1 MLRLVSAEFPT
12 LLACPP
18 TVSQNY
24 RREVPWWQEDKL
36 VLWKE

>member
-18 TVSQNY
+18 TVSRNY
-24 RREVPWWQEDKL
+24 RREVDKL